1 MNFLAHLFLADHDD
15 AESLIGNLAG
25 DFVKGTLRDRFTPGV
40 RAGIAHHRRVD
51 AFTDSHRQVAEMRH
65 ILAPEH
71 GHYARVINDIF
82 IDHFLACSF
91 DEFAGQPLEPFLD
104 HVYALIDPHL
114 DELPGRLRTVYPI
127 MRDEQWL
134 LSYREIDSVHEALTN
149 MSYRLTRR
157 PHLETATHHLVDS
170 REALERHFRAFFP
183 DVVRLR
189 G

>member
-1 MNFLAHLFLADHDD
+1 
-15 AESLIGNLAG
+15 
-25 DFVKGTLRDRFTPGV
+25 
-40 RAGIAHHRRVD
+40 
-51 AFTDSHRQVAEMRH
+51 
-65 ILAPEH
+65 
-71 GHYARVINDIF
+71 
-82 IDHFLACSF
+82 
-91 DEFAGQPLEPFLD
+91 
-104 HVYALIDPHL
+104 
-114 DELPGRLRTVYPI
+114 